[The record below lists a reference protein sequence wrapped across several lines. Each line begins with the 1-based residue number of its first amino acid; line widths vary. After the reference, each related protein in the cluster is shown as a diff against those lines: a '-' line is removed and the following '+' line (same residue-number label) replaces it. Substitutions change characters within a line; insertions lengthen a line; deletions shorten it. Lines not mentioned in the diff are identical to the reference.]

1 MSGSV
6 QSLSFS
12 VAMSG
17 LAHWRS
23 FFLTRLEGTM
33 AAATWALKG
42 KETSQ
47 VLQWITSTFAD
58 QELYKKYYS
67 AMEHAEKVLTGADQD
82 DWVLEKARYIRV
94 ESERRAN
101 VVRCAA
107 GSCVLLALRTGHL
120 WAEGE
125 GRCLFQSFSSVFAT
139 APHTMEPPFVKPTPP
154 ELVLYAAEVL
164 HVLLHLDAEH
174 EEPVVWK
181 PNIRSSFW
189 LVSLIVSIPSDRQNP
204 VQAYLGSCVSM
215 EKFDNSRN
223 QEMEQSDRTQQ
234 TMQMRDHNKEDHSMH
249 AANRSELGAVA
260 DVADSKEQRCST
272 NRTQSRSRSAPRQE
286 THGCHA
292 HTRARRTHHRH
303 RYARQVSRCPSPHRC
318 RPEDYALRR
327 RTLAAELAQSGEVE
341 GQR

>member
-1 MSGSV
+1 
-6 QSLSFS
+6 LSFS

-33 AAATWALKG
+33 ATATWALKG

-174 EEPVVWK
+174 EEPVAQK
-181 PNIRSSFW
+181 PFRLLDDAARAIHGLTPSTPRLPQGLRLSRDEEEQ
-189 LVSLIVSIPSDRQNP
+189 LVSDFIGAMLQLNLSLPPDPKAKFAPASLDESAKDVM
-204 VQAYLGSCVSM
+204 LGWDIAL
-215 EKFDNSRN
+215 EG
-223 QEMEQSDRTQQ
+223 
-234 TMQMRDHNKEDHSMH
+234 
-249 AANRSELGAVA
+249 GAVPSQSGRTA
-260 DVADSKEQRCST
+260 STKNAEVAR
-272 NRTQSRSRSAPRQE
+272 
-286 THGCHA
+286 
-292 HTRARRTHHRH
+292 
-303 RYARQVSRCPSPHRC
+303 V
-318 RPEDYALRR
+318 
-327 RTLAAELAQSGEVE
+327 LAQSSECLRWNAALALYVLGMDLAQLFKDAFE
-341 GQR
+341 GCMSRWKKRKEQAKVLLAQDVLQRGGVAK